1 MPKMKLLDS
10 TVVDPFCKFA
20 IKYFSIIFNGDIFD
34 QSIYFFENSNC
45 YMLYVLQGDY
55 VQIIPRTNMNITVL
69 ERLTE
74 PACFQN

>member
-10 TVVDPFCKFA
+10 TVLDPFCKFA
-20 IKYFSIIFNGDIFD
+20 IKYCSIIFNGDIFD
-34 QSIYFFENSNC
+34 QSIYFFDSK
-45 YMLYVLQGDY
+45 YHMLYVYHGDY

-74 PACFQN
+74 PACFQK